1 MRATHTTRRNLLRAI
16 AGGAAAGSLGAL
28 WPRQGRAA
36 AEGPRFLIVLTA
48 EGGASVIDGPM
59 AIRATESASATTL
72 NCYPDASVADVAG
85 TPFRAVASQHAA
97 LGPIPYKFASDQA
110 PFVKKH
116 GADMMVATLRSTS
129 VNHLVAQRRSVTGNE
144 AWSGRTLQEAVA
156 AQYGEGALLPNM
168 HLTTGNG
175 FTELGGD
182 PAVPS
187 RCLGEPVAEPRLWP
201 LSLHG
206 SRGTAAGDRPDL
218 VARARALREG
228 KLEPASAFGG
238 VFRNAPGLKQWN
250 DARGP
255 ARDGVEAADL
265 ISRLMLYPEGPGLPL
280 SQYGLSTSPDAAA
293 LWSRFPNVTTD
304 PLDAQAALAFLLIKY
319 GISVTVTLGP
329 GGQFVFD
336 GDTGGGLK
344 GAVYNP
350 PIAFDFSHQG
360 HRATQGFMWDRIY
373 RVADGLIDLLKGEEY
388 AGTGS
393 SLWDRTVIYVATDFG
408 RTKNRPANATD
419 FGTGHDL
426 NNGVVLLSPLVNGGK
441 LLGGVDPTTAL
452 TYGFDPETGA
462 PDLGRQTSEREIYS
476 GILHALGVDTSGSGL
491 PDMRA
496 MRKNA

>member
-1 MRATHTTRRNLLRAI
+1 MATHTTRRNLLRAL

-36 AEGPRFLIVLTA
+36 AEAPRFLIVLTA

-59 AIRATESASATTL
+59 AIRASESPSAATL
-72 NCYPDASVADVAG
+72 NCYADAAVANVAG
-85 TPFRAVASQHAA
+85 TPFRAVASRHDA
-97 LGPIPYKFASDQA
+97 LGPIPYKFSSDQA

-116 GADMMVATLRSTS
+116 GADMMVATLRGTS
-129 VNHLVAQRRSVTGNE
+129 VNHLVAQRRAVTGNE

-156 AQYGEGALLPNM
+156 LQYGEGALLPNV

-182 PAVPS
+182 PSMPS

-238 VFRNAPGLKQWN
+238 VFRNASALRQWN

-293 LWSRFPNVTTD
+293 LWARFPNLTTD

-319 GISVTVTLGP
+319 RISVTVTLGP
-329 GGQFVFD
+329 GGQFI
-336 GDTGGGLK
+336 GDTGAGLT
-344 GAVYNP
+344 VQNP

-373 RVADGLIDLLKGEEY
+373 RVADGLIDLLKAEEFAAGE
-388 AGTGS
+388 
-393 SLWDRTVIYVATDFG
+393 SLWDRTVIYLATDFG
-408 RTKNRPANATD
+408 RTKNRPANAPD

-441 LLGGVDPTTAL
+441 LLGGVDPATAL
-452 TYGFDPETGA
+452 THGFDPDAGT
-462 PDLGRQTSEREIYS
+462 PDPNRQMTEREIYA
-476 GILHALGVDTSGSGL
+476 GILHALRVDTSGSGL